1 MKQFN
6 TLLTLVFAVLMM
18 CGSALNAQTIT
29 IGTATGSNST
39 TAASPINIWYRS
51 LRYQTVYTAAE
62 LTGAGASTGAILQMG
77 FNVTGVPLYALPNYT
92 IRMKHTT
99 ATNAAAH
106 DGVGLTQVY
115 NVASYTPVAG
125 GFDMLTLQTPFAWN
139 GTDNIL
145 IDICFDQVPNYDQSG
160 QISIF
165 TSTLGARYI
174 RADSAPQ
181 CGLNTGT
188 TLGEKPVIQMVLGTP
203 PSCSM
208 PGLPAFNSITSTSAA
223 ASWTP
228 TGTPTSYII
237 EYGVASGFVV
247 GSGTIVTSTATNY
260 SLTNLTPATDYVFRV
275 RAVCGTAVGDTSF
288 ASVGY
293 FSTDCPASLMAP
305 ITESFNGAGLAC
317 LTTANSVL
325 NSGGGWQTVGWVA
338 AASSFYSAPLG
349 YDAGNFCILKHKER
363 LRAIQIHCISYQL
376 I

>member
-125 GFDMLTLQTPFAWN
+125 G
-139 GTDNIL
+139 L
-145 IDICFDQVPNYDQSG
+145 IC
-160 QISIF
+160 
-165 TSTLGARYI
+165 
-174 RADSAPQ
+174 
-181 CGLNTGT
+181 
-188 TLGEKPVIQMVLGTP
+188 
-203 PSCSM
+203 
-208 PGLPAFNSITSTSAA
+208 
-223 ASWTP
+223 
-228 TGTPTSYII
+228 
-237 EYGVASGFVV
+237 
-247 GSGTIVTSTATNY
+247 
-260 SLTNLTPATDYVFRV
+260 
-275 RAVCGTAVGDTSF
+275 
-288 ASVGY
+288 
-293 FSTDCPASLMAP
+293 
-305 ITESFNGAGLAC
+305 
-317 LTTANSVL
+317 
-325 NSGGGWQTVGWVA
+325 
-338 AASSFYSAPLG
+338 
-349 YDAGNFCILKHKER
+349 
-363 LRAIQIHCISYQL
+363 
-376 I
+376 